1 VGAVLA
7 LPAAL
12 WLSLRAVELDPG
24 VRAEGRSTTL
34 AVPGSTA
41 QRLSSGS
48 LTPGAAVRV
57 DEGTVRADATYA
69 LRLWS
74 SEAQTG
80 TGALQTASA
89 RLELRPDSTERLEL
103 LASGLQGRID
113 PLTDSFHAV
122 QPGAPYLIAPAASLP
137 YQWLHGA
144 LRGELASSERTTLGA
159 GAAWSG
165 SRGMTDEARLALSPQ
180 RVVSADAFVAHR
192 VSELDLL
199 RTGATAARTSTDL
212 ASGTV
217 SSASAS
223 VSASWHRRLA
233 PLAEGWLELGGG
245 AIEAVQGGA
254 TRAPRAYPVAELGSA
269 LGAPHRLRA
278 ELSAR
283 WTTFVDPLT
292 GEVVPMAEARGAVE
306 WTAAERVTLTASTT
320 ARRSS
325 DGASE
330 LAFADLWLRWALER
344 RLSLEAGLAG
354 RSQRDVRQ
362 AVPSFSEGA
371 VMGAVVYG
379 GVPR

>member
-1 VGAVLA
+1 LLQTVD
-7 LPAAL
+7 
-12 WLSLRAVELDPG
+12 LDAG
-24 VRAEGRSTTL
+24 LRAEGRSTTL
-34 AVPGSTA
+34 AAPGSAA

-80 TGALQTASA
+80 TGALQTATA

-103 LASGLQGRID
+103 LGSGLQGRID
-113 PLTDSFHAV
+113 PLADSFHAV

-144 LRGELASSERTTLGA
+144 LRGELAPSGRTTLGA
-159 GAAWSG
+159 GAGWSG
-165 SRGMTDEARLALSPQ
+165 SRGMTDEARLALVPQ

-192 VSELDLL
+192 VSELDQL
-199 RTGATAARTSTDL
+199 RAGATAARTWTDL

-217 SSASAS
+217 SSESES
-223 VSASWHRRLA
+223 VTASWRRRLS

-245 AIEAVQGGA
+245 AIQGDA
-254 TRAPRAYPVAELGSA
+254 ARSPRAYPVAEIGSA
-269 LGAPHRLRA
+269 LDGAPYRLRA
-278 ELSAR
+278 QLSAR
-283 WTTFVDPLT
+283 WTTFVDPVS
-292 GEVVPMAEARGAVE
+292 GEVVPMAEARGAFE
-306 WTAAERVTLTASTT
+306 WNATERVTLTASTT

-354 RSQRDVRQ
+354 RSQRDARQ
-362 AVPSFSEGA
+362 AAPSFSEGA

-379 GVPR
+379 AVPR